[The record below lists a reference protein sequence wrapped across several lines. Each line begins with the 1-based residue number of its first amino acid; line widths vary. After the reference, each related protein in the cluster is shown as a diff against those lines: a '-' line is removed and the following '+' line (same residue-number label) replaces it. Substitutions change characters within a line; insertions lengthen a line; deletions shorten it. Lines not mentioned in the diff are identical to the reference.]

1 MFLFELLFADLPFF
15 AGVVAGELFLFEE
28 LKNLFFEYFLWVV
41 AGELF
46 LFEELLLPE
55 LLLLVLLLF
64 AV

>member
-1 MFLFELLFADLPFF
+1 MLEFGVTLFLFGVTLFLFGVTLFLFELLFADLPFF

-28 LKNLFFEYFLWVV
+28 L
-41 AGELF
+41 
-46 LFEELLLPE
+46 LLPE